1 MKKDEAIAT
10 LIGYRIDQAE
20 KAIED
25 AHCLLAGNGSPQ
37 SIINRSY
44 YAMFYATLALMLR
57 IGKSFS
63 KHTGAISAFDKEFVH
78 KGLLPKEFSA
88 DLHWVFELRQ
98 DHDYKIITN
107 PSIVEAKITLDKAE
121 RFVPFVKAYLLNQI
135 VEKSHAQND
144 KE

>member
-10 LIGYRIDQAE
+10 LIRYRIGQAE

-25 AHCLLAGNGSPQ
+25 AHCLLSGNGSPQ

-63 KHTGAISAFDKEFVH
+63 KHAGAISAFDKEFVH
-78 KGLLPKEFSA
+78 KGLLPKDLSS
-88 DLHWVFELRQ
+88 DLHKVFELRQ
-98 DHDYKIITN
+98 DHDYKIISN
-107 PSIVEAKITLDKAE
+107 PSGEEANITINKAE
-121 RFVPFVKAYLLNQI
+121 RFVSSVKQYLTDHPDNMPI
-135 VEKSHAQND
+135 IN
-144 KE
+144 

>member
-10 LIGYRIDQAE
+10 LIAYRIEQAE

-25 AHCLLAGNGSPQ
+25 AHCLLSGNGSPQ

-63 KHTGAISAFDKEFVH
+63 KHAGAISAFDKEFVH

-107 PSIVEAKITLDKAE
+107 ASIEKARITLDKAE

-135 VEKSHAQND
+135 VEKGHAQNE